1 MEATKNAEQIIESV
15 RKNIETVLIGK
26 REAID
31 MALITLISGGHLLIE
46 DVPGL
51 GKTTLASALARS
63 TGCSFKRVQFTPDV
77 LPSDITGYTLLNMK
91 TGEQEVHHG
100 AIMSQLVLADEINRT
115 SPKTQSSL
123 LEAMQ
128 EHQVTID
135 GVSYSLPEPFMVIA
149 TQNPVELTGTYPLP
163 EAQLD
168 RFFMRVSLG
177 YPNRSEEVDIL
188 ESRRREEPHLQ
199 VKAAATPQEILFLQQ
214 QVKNITCSRAVMQYI
229 VDIAEK
235 TRKNEQLSLGVSPR
249 GSLALMHA
257 CMAYALLKGRTFVL
271 PDDVKLLAV
280 PVLAHRLVLQ
290 MQASFQ
296 NKSAEAVLRDILR
309 TVPVPVVS

>member
-1 MEATKNAEQIIESV
+1 MDTTRSTAEIIESV
-15 RKNIETVLIGK
+15 RKNIEKVLIGK
-26 REAID
+26 REAVD
-31 MALITLISGGHLLIE
+31 LALITLVSGGHLLIE

-51 GKTTLASALARS
+51 GKTTLAYALARS

-77 LPSDITGYTLLNMK
+77 LPSDITGYTMFNMK

-100 AIMSQLVLADEINRT
+100 ALMSQVVLADEINRT

-128 EHQVTID
+128 ERQVTID
-135 GVSYSLPEPFMVIA
+135 GTTYPLPEPFMVIA

-168 RFFMRVSLG
+168 RFFIRVSLG
-177 YPNRSEEVDIL
+177 YPTRSDEIAIL
-188 ESRRREEPHLQ
+188 ESRRREEIHPK
-199 VKAAATPQEILFLQQ
+199 VEAAAAPQEILLLQQ
-214 QVKNITCSRAVMQYI
+214 EVKNITCSRAVMQYI

-235 TRKNEQLSLGVSPR
+235 TRKSEQLSLGVSPR

-257 CMAYALLKGRTFVL
+257 SMAYAMLAGRAFVL
-271 PDDVKLLAV
+271 PDDVKAMAV

-309 TVPVPVVS
+309 TVPVPVQS